1 MWKRKELKD
10 KAKQVIKRNYW
21 TAIVVC
27 FLIALFTGEFG
38 TSIIG
43 IWQTEDAMDPYYI
56 TSHKDEIL
64 DLGITN
70 ENINEAMKKEE
81 DMVAEIEEKKESL
94 SNLEVK
100 IWKVIEA
107 NLDSMTKSQK
117 FAIKIA
123 DAIKSFNFNQT
134 VLGIN
139 FSAMAMISI
148 IFTIIIANPLIVAGK
163 RYFLK
168 ARKQQ
173 NTKISVIGEIFKRK
187 SWINVAVTM
196 LLKNIYNYLW
206 YLTIIVGFIKTYE
219 YKMIPYILAENP
231 KIERKKAFKLSKQM
245 MKGNKWKAFI
255 LDVSFIGWE
264 ILSIFTFGLLNILY
278 INPYR
283 VATVSELYETLKEQ
297 VIEKECD
304 YYEELNSGD

>member
-1 MWKRKELKD
+1 MWKRKELKTR
-10 KAKQVIKRNYW
+10 AKQVVKKNYW

-43 IWQTEDAMDPYYI
+43 IWQKEDSMDPYYI
-56 TSHKDEIL
+56 VRHRDEIL
-64 DLGITN
+64 DARTTN
-70 ENINEAMKKEE
+70 ENIDETMKKEDE
-81 DMVAEIEEKKESL
+81 IVKEIEEKKEL
-94 SNLEVK
+94 LTDFETK
-100 IWKVIEA
+100 IFRVIEA

-117 FAIKIA
+117 FAIKIS
-123 DAIKSFNFNQT
+123 DAIKSFNFKQT
-134 VLGIN
+134 ILGIN
-139 FSAMAMISI
+139 FSAMAIISI

-168 ARKQQ
+168 AREHS
-173 NTKISVIGEIFKRK
+173 NTKISEIGEIFKRK
-187 SWINVAVTM
+187 SWLNVAVTM
-196 LLKNIYNYLW
+196 LLKNIYNFLW

-231 KIERKKAFKLSKQM
+231 KMDRKKAFKLSKQM
-245 MKGNKWKAFI
+245 MKGNKWKAFV
-255 LDVSFIGWE
+255 LDISFMGWE

-283 VATVSELYETLKEQ
+283 VATVSELYEVLKGQEN
-297 VIEKECD
+297 IKNSD
-304 YYEELNSGD
+304 YYKELNSEN